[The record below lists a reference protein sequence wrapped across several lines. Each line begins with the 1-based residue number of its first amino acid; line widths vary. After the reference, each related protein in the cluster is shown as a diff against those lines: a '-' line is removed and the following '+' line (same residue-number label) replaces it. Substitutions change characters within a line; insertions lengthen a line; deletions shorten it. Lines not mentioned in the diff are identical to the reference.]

1 MRLAGG
7 ERDRERLAGRQQM
20 PLADDVVDRARAQ
33 PLGERYR
40 IATFAA
46 ENRSSKA
53 MRLAFAWSD
62 YAR

>member
-7 ERDRERLAGRQQM
+7 ERDRQRLARTQQM
-20 PLADDVVDRARAQ
+20 TLSDDLVDRLRAQ

-40 IATFAA
+40 SDVRGG
-46 ENRSSKA
+46 EQVVQGHG
-53 MRLAFAWSD
+53 LAFAWSD